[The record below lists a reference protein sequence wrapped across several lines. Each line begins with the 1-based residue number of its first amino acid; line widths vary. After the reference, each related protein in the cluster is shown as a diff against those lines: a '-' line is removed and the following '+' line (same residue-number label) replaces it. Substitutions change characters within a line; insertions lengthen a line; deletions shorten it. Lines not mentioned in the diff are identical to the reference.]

1 MSLFQLVHISHR
13 AELSWIT
20 ASHQLLLGGNTLPTE
35 CGGGRGRE
43 GGGWGGADILQLL
56 LILTP
61 GKAKHQ
67 VKKKTK
73 IVTNIKV
80 KGMTVAVV
88 AVVTE
93 VTLINFQID
102 LVG

>member
-1 MSLFQLVHISHR
+1 MSLFQLVHVSHR
-13 AELSWIT
+13 AKLSWIT

-35 CGGGRGRE
+35 CGEGEGEGGRG
-43 GGGWGGADILQLL
+43 GGAEILQPLF
-56 LILTP
+56 ILNP
-61 GKAKHQ
+61 GKATYQ
-67 VKKKTK
+67 VKKTK
-73 IVTNIKV
+73 IVTNTKV

-93 VTLINFQID
+93 VTLIIFQID

>member
-1 MSLFQLVHISHR
+1 M
-13 AELSWIT
+13 
-20 ASHQLLLGGNTLPTE
+20 
-35 CGGGRGRE
+35 E
-43 GGGWGGADILQLL
+43 GGGGADFLQLL

-61 GKAKHQ
+61 GKATYQ
-67 VKKKTK
+67 VKEEK
-73 IVTNIKV
+73 IMTNLKV

>member
-1 MSLFQLVHISHR
+1 MEVGR
-13 AELSWIT
+13 GE
-20 ASHQLLLGGNTLPTE
+20 GE
-35 CGGGRGRE
+35 GGRG
-43 GGGWGGADILQLL
+43 GADFLQLL
-56 LILTP
+56 FILTP
-61 GKAKHQ
+61 GKATYQ
-67 VKKKTK
+67 VKEEEKS
-73 IVTNIKV
+73 VTNLKV